1 MERVVVIRFG
11 EIFLKGKNRDY
22 FESLLIHNI
31 KDSLKSIQYTFT
43 KSQGRYFVEGYEQ
56 DMEFEIIDR
65 LKKVF
70 GIYSLSIAEKVQTDE
85 AENYKNI
92 RQALVRLAIEM
103 VEDTGIEDATFRVT
117 VKRADKKLKLTSAE
131 IAASVGG
138 DILRAIPSFKVD
150 LTNHDYEFFVD
161 IRENGLSYVYGQV
174 IPGPGGLPVG
184 CSDKG
189 LVLIS
194 GGIDSPVATYM
205 MAKRGMKL
213 TAIHFASPPYTS
225 EKAKEKVV
233 QLRNI
238 VSKYATSI
246 KMYVV
251 NFTDIQLAI
260 HEKCPAE
267 LMITIM
273 RRFMMRIAT
282 IVAQKEKCG
291 AIITGESLGQVASQ
305 TVQSI
310 TCTNAV
316 TTIPVFR
323 PLIGMDKEEIMA
335 IAKKIGTYETSILP
349 FEDCC
354 TIFLPKQPAIHPKLD
369 FVASV
374 EKNIENA
381 DELIQNAIDNME
393 VL

>member
-31 KDSLKSIQYTFT
+31 KDSLQSINYTFT
-43 KSQGRYFVEGYEQ
+43 KSQGRYFIEGYEQ
-56 DMEFEIIDR
+56 DMEYEILDR

-70 GIYSLSIAEKVQTDE
+70 GIYSLSIAEKVNTDE
-85 AENYKNI
+85 ENNYSEI
-92 RQALVRLAIEM
+92 RKALVRLAIEM
-103 VEDTGIEDATFRVT
+103 VEDSGKDDATFRVT
-117 VKRADKKLKLTSAE
+117 VKRADKRLKLTSSE

-138 DILRAIPSFKVD
+138 DILRALPQFKVD
-150 LTNHDYEFFVD
+150 LTDHDYEFYVD

-174 IPGPGGLPVG
+174 IAGPGGLPVG

-233 QLRNI
+233 LLRNI

-282 IVAQKEKCG
+282 IVAAKEKCG

-316 TTIPVFR
+316 TTTPVFR

-354 TIFLPKQPAIHPKLD
+354 TIFLPKQPAIRPKLD
-369 FVASV
+369 FVENM

-381 DELIQNAIDNME
+381 DELIKQAIDTME

>member
-22 FESLLIHNI
+22 FESLLVHNI
-31 KDSLKSIQYTFT
+31 KDSLQSINYTFT
-43 KSQGRYFVEGYEQ
+43 KSQGRYFIEGYEQ
-56 DMEFEIIDR
+56 DMEYEILDR

-70 GIYSLSIAEKVQTDE
+70 GIYSLSIAEKVNTDE
-85 AENYKNI
+85 ENNYSEI
-92 RQALVRLAIEM
+92 RKALVRLAIEM
-103 VEDTGIEDATFRVT
+103 VEDSGKDDATFRVT
-117 VKRADKKLKLTSAE
+117 VKRADKRLKLTSSE

-138 DILRAIPSFKVD
+138 DILRALPQFKVD
-150 LTNHDYEFFVD
+150 LTDHDYEFYVD

-174 IPGPGGLPVG
+174 IAGPGGLPVG

-233 QLRNI
+233 LLRNI

-282 IVAQKEKCG
+282 IVAAKEKCG

-316 TTIPVFR
+316 TTTPVFR

-354 TIFLPKQPAIHPKLD
+354 TIFLPKQPAIRPKLD
-369 FVASV
+369 FVENM

-381 DELIQNAIDNME
+381 DELIKQAIDTME